1 MSSQAWPINPKP
13 AFQLKVRAARGE
25 RYMKNTQR
33 TFLYFLPIALLVVE
47 SVTLI
52 IGGPAAPHHFL
63 NPINKNVDFTIAAVA
78 VTIAAMRHAKLVP
91 TLAIGLLLE
100 AVRLAFLAWHHI
112 TFFESLSS
120 TGLGFW
126 YASLLLAGLRAMRSQ
141 GAARWEALDAAAIVF
156 ALPAIIPL
164 LGFFLWL
171 TTICLPETNDIY
183 LYAFDGLLPIQLSR
197 IVAEAFARHDGL
209 RSVFQLVYNSLGGV
223 FGLYVIL
230 QGGPD
235 GQLSGQL
242 VSRWIV
248 AGCLGYIGY
257 FCLPG
262 VGPQHTFGS
271 AFPIDLPDPNGVK
284 PALLVPSGDWPRN
297 AMPSM
302 HTSWA
307 FLILLATRNM
317 PLIARIGA
325 LTFMIATLISTLGLG
340 EHYLIDLVVAIPFTV
355 AVDGLVSLISSTAT
369 NRRQVVATVGGA
381 AITGAWLLIL
391 RYGVESLRGMPWAAS
406 WLVLGTLAASGWLL
420 FWPAMLRGPMARRLD
435 RLGLLRFGHG
445 PADFHASETSSP
457 PSS

>member
-1 MSSQAWPINPKP
+1 
-13 AFQLKVRAARGE
+13 
-25 RYMKNTQR
+25 MKNTQR
-33 TFLYFLPIALLVVE
+33 KFLYFLPIALLIVE
-47 SVTLI
+47 AATLVT
-52 IGGPAAPHHFL
+52 GGPAAPHHFL
-63 NPINKNVDFTIAAVA
+63 NPINKNLDFTVAAVA
-78 VTIAAMRHAKLVP
+78 VTIAATWHTKLIP

-100 AVRLAFLAWHHI
+100 VVRLAFLAWHHI

-126 YASLLLAGLRAMRSQ
+126 YASLLLAGLRAMRNQ
-141 GAARWEALDAAAIVF
+141 GAARWEALDAAAITF

-171 TTICLPETNDIY
+171 TTIYLPETDDIY
-183 LYAFDGLLPIQLSR
+183 LYAFDGLLPIQLAR
-197 IVAEAFARHDGL
+197 IVAETFSRHHWL
-209 RSVFQLVYNSLGGV
+209 TPVFQFVYNGLGGV
-223 FGLYVIL
+223 FGIYVVL
-230 QGGPD
+230 QRGPD
-235 GQLSGQL
+235 GQLSGHL

-262 VGPQHTFGS
+262 VGPHVAFGS
-271 AFPIDLPDPNGVK
+271 AFPLNLPDPNGIELS
-284 PALLVPSGDWPRN
+284 PLVPSGDWPRN
-297 AMPSM
+297 AIPSM

-317 PLIARIGA
+317 SLIARIGA

-355 AVDGLVSLISSTAT
+355 AVDGLVSLISSTVA
-369 NRRQVVATVGGA
+369 NRRQVVATIGGA
-381 AITGAWLLIL
+381 TITGAWLLVL
-391 RYGVESLRGMPWAAS
+391 RYGVELLRGMPWIAS

-420 FWPAMLRGPMARRLD
+420 FQPVTLRGPIPRR
-435 RLGLLRFGHG
+435 RGLQRTGRSAGHLS
-445 PADFHASETSSP
+445 ADFPASETSPP